1 MTCGVQQSPLVTGTY
16 GLIGMPSLRNPI
28 RIFLLLFPEFPS
40 LATRGYPWPTL
51 GKEFSAR

>member
-1 MTCGVQQSPLVTGTY
+1 MTYGVQQSPFVTATY
-16 GLIGMPSLRNPI
+16 SLIGMPSVRNPW
-28 RIFLLLFPEFPS
+28 RIFLLPFPEFPS